1 VAVVAEGL
9 PVDHGHPGQVVAGV
23 AEAAAAAEAVE
34 AVEAAAAA
42 VAELAAHVWLQA
54 AA

>member
-23 AEAAAAAEAVE
+23 AAGVAVE
-34 AVEAAAAA
+34 AVEVAAVA

>member
-1 VAVVAEGL
+1 M
-9 PVDHGHPGQVVAGV
+9 DHGHPGQVVA
-23 AEAAAAAEAVE
+23 VE
-34 AVEAAAAA
+34 AVEVAAVA